1 MSTTTVN
8 IKIDQQLK
16 DDASALA
23 EEFGMS
29 FGTMVKVLLRQ
40 TVRKKH
46 LEIDTREEQ
55 FPPEQMTPQME
66 KIIAE
71 VDADIR
77 AGRTEG
83 PFTPEEFI
91 AELRKVTDE
100 QRRIKTNYHN

>member
-1 MSTTTVN
+1 MNTTTIN
-8 IKIDQQLK
+8 IKIDTKLK
-16 DDASALA
+16 DEASALA
-23 EEFGMS
+23 DEFGMS
-29 FGTMVKVLLRQ
+29 LGTMIKVLVRQ

-46 LEIDTREEQ
+46 LAIDTREEQ

-83 PFTPEEFI
+83 PFTPQEFI

-100 QRRIKTNYHN
+100 QRRAQKNR